1 MGSSARGPGSPPTE
15 QAQVVRSIADLEK
28 RARQTSG
35 IQLAE
40 ERLDAELTRT
50 SRALRRVRTGYA
62 YQPPAY
68 RTYRRRRA
76 TCPQGPTYH
85 PGYEYQPR
93 ACRTYPAYRTYRA
106 PWHPR
111 LDKAVAQAANAKDQV
126 G

>member
-15 QAQVVRSIADLEK
+15 QPQVVRSIADLEK

-40 ERLDAELTRT
+40 ERLDTELTRT

-76 TCPQGPTYH
+76 TCPQGPTYCTYGVRV
-85 PGYEYQPR
+85 PAWGVWYVPR
-93 ACRTYPAYRTYRA
+93 T
-106 PWHPR
+106 
-111 LDKAVAQAANAKDQV
+111 VATQV
-126 G
+126 R

>member
-40 ERLDAELTRT
+40 ERLDTELTRT

-62 YQPPAY
+62 YQPAAY

-76 TCPQGPTYH
+76 TCPQGPTY
-85 PGYEYQPR
+85 QPQ
-93 ACRTYPAYRTYRA
+93 AYRTYPAYRA